1 MFREEI
7 AKTVMKTFRT
17 ACDPWGITV
26 ERVEVGGSASAVWA
40 YHDIVVRGHCH
51 RAVYCISVGQCHD
64 CIAQYTITLLTFPCP
79 GEEPERGAGH
89 GEEPRGG
96 GPGQQGGQRSP
107 HHAEGRGPQPGEN

>member
-1 MFREEI
+1 M
-7 AKTVMKTFRT
+7 
-17 ACDPWGITV
+17 P
-26 ERVEVGGSASAVWA
+26 
-40 YHDIVVRGHCH
+40 CH
-51 RAVYCISVGQCHD
+51 
-64 CIAQYTITLLTFPCP
+64 YTITLLTFPCP